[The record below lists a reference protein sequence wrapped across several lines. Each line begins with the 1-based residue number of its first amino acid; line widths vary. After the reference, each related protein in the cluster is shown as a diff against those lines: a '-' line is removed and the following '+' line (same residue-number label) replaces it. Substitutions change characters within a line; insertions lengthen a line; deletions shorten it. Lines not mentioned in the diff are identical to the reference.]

1 VDRLD
6 DQNRAIAILD
16 IGRVHLG
23 TDQQTAGIGHNVS
36 LAPLDLL
43 GRIVTAR
50 PAAFGRLDRLTVDH
64 SGRWARIAARR
75 FARLQQQVKIDGLK
89 QAVVTPVVEI
99 ALHGGER
106 RKVLRQHSPLTAGP
120 RDIQDRVQYGAQ
132 LGRAWPAQT
141 LGRWHMRLDQRPFG
155 VRQIACIALSFSL
168 ILPTSGF
175 GPHLVPR

>member
-1 VDRLD
+1 MAPITLIIKPSRDLSRLTA
-6 DQNRAIAILD
+6 RLTIL
-16 IGRVHLG
+16 
-23 TDQQTAGIGHNVS
+23 A
-36 LAPLDLL
+36 DLL

-75 FARLQQQVKIDGLK
+75 FASLQQQVKIDGLK

-120 RDIQDRVQYGAQ
+120 RD
-132 LGRAWPAQT
+132 
-141 LGRWHMRLDQRPFG
+141 
-155 VRQIACIALSFSL
+155 
-168 ILPTSGF
+168 
-175 GPHLVPR
+175 